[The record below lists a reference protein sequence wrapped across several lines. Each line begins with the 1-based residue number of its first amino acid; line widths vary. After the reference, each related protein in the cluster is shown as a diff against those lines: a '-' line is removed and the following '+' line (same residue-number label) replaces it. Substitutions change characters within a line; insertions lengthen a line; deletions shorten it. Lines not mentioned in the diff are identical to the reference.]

1 MPARPHSTIERLS
14 DYPDAL
20 PVIARWVWETWPTKT
35 YEQTFESLDDHDGR
49 PSTLIAMLDQRP
61 VGVLGFGLFC
71 RAGDKVDTLWINALY
86 VVEEERSDGLGSR
99 LVNAAVDS
107 VRLHAD
113 ELYVFTD
120 IAPWYERR
128 GWTIIEVTDEG
139 TVLRRSLEEAAR
151 IPRKL

>member
-14 DYPDAL
+14 DYPDVL

-35 YEQTFESLDDHDGR
+35 YKQTFESLDDHDGR

-61 VGVLGFGLFC
+61 VGVLGFGLF
-71 RAGDKVDTLWINALY
+71 RRDGDSVDTLWINALY
-86 VVEEERSDGLGSR
+86 VVEEERSRGVGSR
-99 LVNAAVDS
+99 LVAAAVETA
-107 VRLHAD
+107 RQQAD

-128 GWTIIEVTDEG
+128 GWTIIEVTDED
-139 TVLRRSLEEAAR
+139 TVLCRSLQEAAG
-151 IPRKL
+151 IPR